1 LLTRFAKIFKKSYE
15 IRTGKTSAQRQA
27 TDIDFADFTMM
38 ELDEALAHFV
48 ALTQVGV
55 CHFPFHKAREGGNMS
70 SGDVHGNP
78 LRLRVTYS
86 GFVLSVINNGQAG
99 LAFMGENQL
108 ATWTKTLG
116 SDSF

>member
-1 LLTRFAKIFKKSYE
+1 
-15 IRTGKTSAQRQA
+15 
-27 TDIDFADFTMM
+27 
-38 ELDEALAHFV
+38 
-48 ALTQVGV
+48 
-55 CHFPFHKAREGGNMS
+55 MS